1 MSVGAISFCTSAL
14 HNIVHT
20 HLIYLR
26 YILCAQEGNNDNI
39 IKKVSQYQYII
50 LGRLCLLRRGCD
62 GIFLLTVPPNRRGY
76 SPSMGDG
83 GGDGGVDLR
92 FVMMWRGGDG
102 VLARHPLQSSS
113 CMRGFVFDWRR
124 RQTMRGQRQSRS
136 PLRLRCGGRRVSGAS
151 KIVVFDYSI

>member
-1 MSVGAISFCTSAL
+1 MPGCQLAL
-14 HNIVHT
+14 FPPFDFIIHSPYLPTIHT
-20 HLIYLR
+20 MRTRGQQRQYHK
-26 YILCAQEGNNDNI
+26 
-39 IKKVSQYQYII
+39 KKVSQYQYII